1 MTKITEFNAETGK
14 TIIREMTENEASTY
28 ETEKANFLE
37 ILKIEKAGQA
47 AKAADKAA
55 LLARLGLT
63 QDEAKLLLS

>member
-1 MTKITEFNAETGK
+1 MLKVTEFNAKTGK
-14 TIIREMTENEASTY
+14 TIVREMTENEASTY

-55 LLARLGLT
+55 LLTKLGIT
-63 QDEAKLLLS
+63 DAEAKLLLS